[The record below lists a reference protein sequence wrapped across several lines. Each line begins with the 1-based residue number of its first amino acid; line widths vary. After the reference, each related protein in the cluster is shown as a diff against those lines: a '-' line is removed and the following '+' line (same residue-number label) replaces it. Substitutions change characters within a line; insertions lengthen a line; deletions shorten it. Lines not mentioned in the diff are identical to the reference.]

1 MTSFCWMPPQLHWVY
16 PQPYYLMQP
25 PAGQQAPRL
34 SCVNKKYT
42 ILRDVE
48 GLWKFKT
55 PLPELTGP
63 NGLKEVYQR
72 DFVAIVCH
80 YFFTHVLPTPAR
92 CVPGVKWFSD
102 CIARHRWYVQRPR
115 LLHTQ
120 LVERDEQGKVTK
132 RYEKRVHVWK
142 PGEVPAG
149 HNEAFYGALLVL
161 HRVFGGSVKGL
172 PWADSERGV
181 KMHFV
186 AAFTL
191 AFGYCGDDEV
201 SADHVRLTFF
211 PKLEL
216 RDGDIDSLRKT
227 LNEFEWRMF
236 ERVRFELLFLKNATA
251 ERFVEWVGGE
261 VRGAVR
267 VAGDPDGYKRNP
279 DGWVR
284 PPTVWEYVRQV
295 RLRAGWSCN
304 SLPPPPPPSSD
315 KARPQSQALST
326 LGLFLDVQR
335 SRPEGAHGTGS
346 LSDLSRP
353 QGHSHIWLRTGQCRW
368 HPDYMGL
375 YHPHFCDR
383 CYPAGTLRGR
393 WWSGLWA
400 LHLSSAFWGQWY
412 VLPRTRIRQHGCKDA
427 GMVSSSSAVVRH
439 LDGATPFHTEEEWRF
454 ESKAERCVSGG
465 EGRVDVQ
472 YEICIGVLD

>member
-1 MTSFCWMPPQLHWVY
+1 
-16 PQPYYLMQP
+16 MQ
-25 PAGQQAPRL
+25 
-34 SCVNKKYT
+34 
-42 ILRDVE
+42 
-48 GLWKFKT
+48 KFKT

-92 CVPGVKWFSD
+92 CVPGVEWFVD
-102 CIARHRWYVQRPR
+102 CIARHRWYVQRR
-115 LLHTQ
+115 RVLHTQ
-120 LVERDEQGKVTK
+120 LVERDENGQVTK

-142 PGEVPAG
+142 PGDVGAG
-149 HNEAFYGALLVL
+149 HNETFYGALLVL

-211 PKLEL
+211 PDGEL
-216 RDGDIDSLRKT
+216 DSGSCQDDSLRKA
-227 LNEFEWRMF
+227 LNELEWRMF
-236 ERVRFELLFLKNATA
+236 ESVRFKLLFLKNATS
-251 ERFVEWVGGE
+251 ERFVAWVESE

-279 DGWVR
+279 DLSGWVR
-284 PPTVWEYVRQV
+284 PPTVREYVARV
-295 RLRAGWSCN
+295 RLRAGWCN

-315 KARPQSQALST
+315 RARPQSQALST
-326 LGLFLDVQR
+326 LSLDVQR
-335 SRPEGAHGTGS
+335 LRPDDARGTGS
-346 LSDLSRP
+346 LSDPRP
-353 QGHSHIWLRTGQCRW
+353 QGHSHIWLRTGRCRW
-368 HPDYMGL
+368 HPDYM

-383 CYPAGTLRGR
+383 CYPAGTLPREVVEWVVGAVR
-393 WWSGLWA
+393 AGL
-400 LHLSSAFWGQWY
+400 
-412 VLPRTRIRQHGCKDA
+412 R
-427 GMVSSSSAVVRH
+427 
-439 LDGATPFHTEEEWRF
+439 
-454 ESKAERCVSGG
+454 
-465 EGRVDVQ
+465 
-472 YEICIGVLD
+472 